1 MNSKNVDPFYPTVF
15 KDVSQPQ
22 ALKDNG
28 DGCQAHISVEGIY
41 NYQTASTC
49 IPATMQSGSSASYT
63 TLSSSTGP

>member
-1 MNSKNVDPFYPTVF
+1 M
-15 KDVSQPQ
+15 SQPQ
-22 ALKDNG
+22 TLKDNG

-63 TLSSSTGP
+63 TLSTSTGP